1 LTSVSGSSNEKALDV
16 RPMTT
21 LPADT
26 ILRFFRHLD
35 EQNYDS
41 IPDLFDEG
49 GIWHRRDRAL
59 HGPAEVKQSLI
70 ELPPVMP
77 TVHLVTN
84 LQVEESAPDEAQAVF
99 YVTALRPVDAVSEPP
114 PWPMDA
120 PLVVTRYSAHL
131 MHRQGTWRFK
141 TLKNS
146 ALFKR

>member
-1 LTSVSGSSNEKALDV
+1 
-16 RPMTT
+16 MT
-21 LPADT
+21 LAVDT

-41 IPDLFDEG
+41 IPGLFEED
-49 GIWHRRDRAL
+49 GIWHRRDFAL
-59 HGPAEVKQSLI
+59 HGPAQVRQSLAEI
-70 ELPPVMP
+70 PPVMP

-84 LQVEESAPDEAQAVF
+84 LQVDDATPGETRAVF
-99 YVTALRPVDAVSEPP
+99 YVTALRPVETVSAPP

-131 MHRQGTWRFK
+131 VQREGRWRFK

-146 ALFKR
+146 AIFKR